1 MKKSF
6 KTLALMIF
14 VILSAAFIAV
24 STSAAPLPGDVN
36 GDGEVNIRDAA
47 TILQFVTGHDVELV
61 APCTHSGYVV
71 IDPAVDPTYDKS
83 GLTIGVSCTKC
94 GEKLIEQ
101 ETVPALGHEHTEAV
115 LPAVPAT
122 CQEEGLTEGKYCPEC
137 NTVLVKQKS
146 TPKVDHELGDWEA
159 YGSYTVRRCIKS
171 EDCDVSIRVTSIS
184 ATYNGSRLLTGEQ
197 VWKNDVT
204 VTITLSDNT
213 SFTAKSSQFTL
224 ENDVM
229 TVDGNNVVTVKFVN
243 TVTTVTV
250 PAIHDNLP
258 GTAPASD
265 FEYSGVDKDAITI
278 TKYIGTS
285 TEVVIPAHINRV
297 PVRYIGDS
305 AFSGNKVIQS
315 VTIPGSIKTIG
326 QSAFYNCTGLKTLNL
341 NEGLNTIKGQA
352 FMNCPISTLVIPDSV
367 NAIDCYHYKV
377 NTTSE
382 AHHGAFEGCT
392 YLTEVIIGDGL
403 TTIRQDTFRGCI
415 SLKDLVIGDGVET
428 IELYAFENCSSLE
441 TLNLGIAVQSIGN
454 QAFRNCI
461 MLREINFTDSVK
473 FIGEYAFERCSSL
486 VSVNI
491 PGSVQTI
498 SWGAFLDC
506 SGLKNLKL
514 NEGLITIQ
522 GRAFMNC
529 PITSV
534 VIPDSVLTIEC
545 LHLNV
550 NTTKE
555 AHHGA
560 FEGCQ
565 FLTEVIIGNGLKT
578 ISRETFKDCSSL
590 KTLVIGDSVTIIELY
605 AFENCS
611 SLEILNIGSSVQS
624 IGNQAFRNCTTLSEI
639 NFSSSV
645 KTIGDYSFEKCS
657 SLASVSIPGNVQTIG
672 NGAFWGCSG
681 LKSVNLNEGL
691 ITIQGRAFMNCPI
704 TSVVI
709 PDSVLTIECLHL
721 NVNTTKEAHH
731 GAFEGCQFL
740 TEVIIG
746 NGLKTISRETFKDCS
761 SLKTLVIGDSV
772 TIIELYA
779 FENCSSLE
787 ILNIGS
793 SVQSIGNQAFRNC
806 TTLSEINF
814 SSSVKTIGDYSFEKC
829 SSLASVSIPGN
840 VQTIGNGA
848 FWGCSGLKSVN
859 LNEGLITIQ
868 GRAFM
873 NCPITKI
880 VIPNSVL
887 TINCLDLNLN
897 TTNEAHHG
905 AFEGC
910 NSLTKLVIGNGLTK
924 ISRETFAGCS
934 ALTDITI
941 GSSVQTISDYAFSNC
956 TALQT
961 INIPDNVINIGPSA
975 FKGCTLLENF
985 RLGTGVQSI
994 GASALQ
1000 DCTSI
1005 DTVTIPA
1012 NVQVIGNNA
1021 FTGCVELDETVI
1033 EKGALQSIGSNV
1045 YSGCSS
1051 FDRIYYTGNASD
1063 WSRISVNSKNVYP
1076 LTVTPYY
1083 YTAKEPSAEGNYWYY
1098 NSNGEKRVWNVG
1110 LTSFKAEEYS
1120 ETFAGSAFG
1129 SETSSY
1135 ASQLLKELKKDT
1147 LFQAELKIWEGV
1159 NLLSDFETRSISQ
1172 KDLYKLLIYDLLMGE
1187 ANSSANP
1194 YDVCAEYCDSF
1205 FIKILDSGFKYAKPS
1220 LEILKITDPSEYN
1233 YVIILNEFFEGVG
1246 NAELMFKTAGNMYD
1260 AIMAASQY
1268 LALSN
1273 MNENF
1278 RLVLNEIAKD
1288 SSLPKALRDAA
1299 SECADAYNNASQEL
1313 LEKISLCEY
1322 TKDTAIDI
1330 FKTFGTEA
1338 LSRMIIEAFP
1348 NYIILDTVLSGMK
1361 FIMDNGFNCGDTS
1374 EKYYYLEASVGLEN
1388 SLRKVIKNTLPDY
1401 YRYNLT
1407 DQSEYYMYSIDMYE
1421 TSVLLGFDYASD
1433 LLTEF
1438 SKGIDV
1444 SDEEE
1449 EVYLNTVSQLAQMK
1463 ENKKK
1468 NYDLFDDKIDDLFVE
1483 YYANYN

>member
-506 SGLKNLKL
+506 SGLKNLK
-514 NEGLITIQ
+514 
-522 GRAFMNC
+522 
-529 PITSV
+529 
-534 VIPDSVLTIEC
+534 
-545 LHLNV
+545 
-550 NTTKE
+550 
-555 AHHGA
+555 
-560 FEGCQ
+560 
-565 FLTEVIIGNGLKT
+565 
-578 ISRETFKDCSSL
+578 
-590 KTLVIGDSVTIIELY
+590 
-605 AFENCS
+605 
-611 SLEILNIGSSVQS
+611 
-624 IGNQAFRNCTTLSEI
+624 
-639 NFSSSV
+639 
-645 KTIGDYSFEKCS
+645 
-657 SLASVSIPGNVQTIG
+657 
-672 NGAFWGCSG
+672 
-681 LKSVNLNEGL
+681 LNEGL